1 MRISVLESPI
11 MIASDRRPPAAA
23 TVRRR
28 ISGSG
33 FWMPNVSCPQIRF
46 EAVSQCERF
55 EQQHREAFEFVG
67 ADRKAITEAGEFIED
82 LDEIGEGS

>member
-1 MRISVLESPI
+1 
-11 MIASDRRPPAAA
+11 
-23 TVRRR
+23 
-28 ISGSG
+28 
-33 FWMPNVSCPQIRF
+33 MPNVSCPQIRF